1 MSLDMTQKASKPDQ
15 RLKLEQLARSQFKVL
30 VKCTAIF
37 AVTGQSWTEVSNLK
51 FAAAELSVKFE
62 TGSYW
67 LKAAKCPGEVVS
79 TLSSLAKVASANI
92 LVAGGR
98 KGREALTPY
107 EYFHVLTTQVGYI
120 VSLFNHSVQT
130 PYEKI
135 ELE

>member
-1 MSLDMTQKASKPDQ
+1 MTQKASKPDQ

-30 VKCTAIF
+30 VKCTATF
-37 AVTGQSWTEVSNLK
+37 AVTGQSWTEVSNLT

-79 TLSSLAKVASANI
+79 TLSSLAKVASANR
-92 LVAGGR
+92 LVGGA
-98 KGREALTPY
+98 EALTPY